1 MFGIGALIRA
11 FSKTAE
17 WDRRSGELLRAI
29 DGIEKEYNQPVLQ
42 MFTGIARFNAAERLL
57 DATLVRRLAEKPSVA
72 ERRRIVDRY
81 LQRSYEEYRMAR
93 EELNATPATRA
104 DVVVLGLALREIALT
119 LDQEVDDFRGR
130 YRTIAHQHQ
139 SEIQSSIQSN
149 RDALDAGLLRLAE
162 KVRDIGERTGTE
174 LHASVNASFEGLS
187 KRVTERLAAADAQQS
202 KKIATLNEETRNR
215 LRKEQNDAFE
225 KQDAR
230 VTKWMG
236 EGTTRLSAFEQQQ
249 QAFIASMR
257 KTVRIQHWIMAVT
270 TIVAVIALLNT

>member
-17 WDRRSGELLRAI
+17 GTRRSNDLSRAI
-29 DGIEKEYNQPVLQ
+29 DGIEQEYNKPVLQ
-42 MFTGIARFNAAERLL
+42 TFTGIARFNAAERLL

-81 LQRSYEEYRMAR
+81 LQRSYEEYRMSKD
-93 EELNATPATRA
+93 ELNATPATRA

-149 RDALDAGLLRLAE
+149 RDALDDGLLRLAE

-174 LHASVNASFEGLS
+174 LHASVNASFDGLS
-187 KRVTERLAAADAQQS
+187 KRITERLAAAEAQQS
-202 KKIATLNEETRNR
+202 KKIASLNEETRNR
-215 LRKEQNDAFE
+215 LRKEQNDAFAT
-225 KQDAR
+225 QDAR
-230 VTKWMG
+230 MTKWMG
-236 EGTTRLSAFEQQQ
+236 EGTARISAVEQEQQT
-249 QAFIASMR
+249 FLASIR
-257 KTVRIQHWIMAVT
+257 KTVRIQYWIIAVT
-270 TIVAVIALLNT
+270 AVVAVVALLNA